1 MTVTLTWGTIITI
14 SAILT
19 ALGVIIGCLV
29 KVVNWFNLQNSHDE
43 SINNLS
49 DKHDEDI
56 NSIKSEQRII
66 IEGLLACLQ
75 GLQEQGCNGP
85 VTKAVNKIEA
95 YLNEKAHE

>member
-1 MTVTLTWGTIITI
+1 MTVTLTWGTVITA
-14 SAILT
+14 SAVLT
-19 ALGVIIGCLV
+19 AIGVITGFLI
-29 KVVNWFNLQNSHDE
+29 KAVNWFNSQNSHDE
-43 SINNLS
+43 NISNLK

-56 NSIKSEQRII
+56 ISIKSEQRII

-85 VTKAVNKIEA
+85 VTKAVNRIEA